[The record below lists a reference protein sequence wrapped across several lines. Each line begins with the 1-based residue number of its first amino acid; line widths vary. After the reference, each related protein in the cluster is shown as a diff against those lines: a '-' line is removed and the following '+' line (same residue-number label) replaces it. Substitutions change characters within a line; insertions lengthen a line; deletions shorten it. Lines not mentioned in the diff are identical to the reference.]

1 MRIEPLTASHPIDTF
16 DCGEG
21 SLNLF
26 LWRHALP
33 NEGAGGCR
41 TYVAADDQRVV
52 GFYSLAAGSV
62 EYADAT
68 ARLRAGLARH
78 PIPILVLARFA
89 VDHSCQRSGIG
100 RGMLKDAFG
109 RAVRAAEIIGIRAL
123 LVHAKSDEAKAW
135 YLKHAR
141 FEVSPVDPRQLLLLM
156 KGIRHEL
163 R

>member
-1 MRIEPLTASHPIDTF
+1 MRIEPLTASHPIDAF
-16 DCGEG
+16 DCGEA

-41 TYVAADDQRVV
+41 TYVAADDGRVV

-68 ARLRAGLARH
+68 TRLRAGLARH
-78 PIPILVLARFA
+78 PIPVMVLARFA

-100 RGMLKDAFG
+100 RGMLKDTFV

-123 LVHAKSDEAKAW
+123 LVHAKDEAARAW
-135 YLKHAR
+135 YHKQAE
-141 FEVSPVDPRQLLLLM
+141 FEPSSPDPLQLLILM
-156 KGIRHEL
+156 KDIRRML